1 MLFYVIAI
9 FLSAFLLFQIQPMMG
24 KYILPWFGGTPAVWS
39 TSMLFYQVL
48 LLGGYAYSHWLV
60 GRVRPRRQG
69 QIHLMVLAVSVVLLL
84 VAAFAWRSP
93 ITPGAGWRPVGDDSP
108 ILDIFKILTAGVGL
122 PYFILSTNSPLIQ
135 AWFSYAYPNR
145 SPYRLY
151 ALSNVGSFLGL
162 ITYPFLVEP
171 ALTLQTQG
179 WVWSGMYVVFALLV
193 GYGALRLLKT
203 KESQPQE
210 AVPEAVSKAVKAP
223 SVWMRILWVLLA
235 ATATVMLLAITSHIT
250 QEVAVIPFLWILP
263 LTLYLL
269 TFILAFASEGWYSRL
284 VYSIALAIGSV
295 VFIWLLANAAG
306 VSVLVQIVGYS
317 AVMFVCCMI
326 CHGELARLKP
336 HPQHLTSFY
345 LMVSLGG
352 AIGGI
357 FVNLVAPYIFKG
369 YWELE
374 LGLVA
379 CWVLLLV
386 AFLVKRPAW
395 KQPRNLVLV
404 TSLLAA
410 GTILVGYFM
419 TLYVSIMS
427 SNDLTSVR
435 NFYGVLRVREINV
448 DQPDAAYQLVHGIT
462 AHGFEYQDKARSR
475 QPTAYF
481 TELGGCGLA
490 FLNYPRPAD
499 GLQVGILGLG
509 IGTMAAYGQ
518 EGDSFRFYEIN
529 PAVIELAEG
538 QGDYFHFLSDCPC
551 SVSVVTG
558 DARISL
564 ERELEAGDAQLF
576 DLLVMDT
583 FNSDSIPA
591 HLLTKEAFAI
601 YMQRLEPEGA
611 LVIHITNRHL
621 DLIPVVRSL
630 ADAYQ
635 LEGVVVRSEGDER
648 RVFSSD
654 WVVLSRN
661 QEFLSL
667 PALVN
672 NSQPL
677 SSYASDI
684 RLWTDDYSNLFQ
696 ILK

>member
-1 MLFYVIAI
+1 MPFYVTAI

-39 TSMLFYQVL
+39 ASMLFYQVL

-60 GRVRPRRQG
+60 ERVRPRRQG
-69 QIHLMVLAVSVVLLL
+69 QIHLAVLAISVLLLL

-93 ITPGAGWRPVGDDSP
+93 ITPGADWKPAGDDSP
-108 ILDIFKILTAGVGL
+108 ILDIIKILTVGVGL

-135 AWFSYAYPNR
+135 AWFSYAYPSR

-151 ALSNVGSFLGL
+151 ALSNIGSFLGL
-162 ITYPFLVEP
+162 ITYPFLIEP
-171 ALTLQTQG
+171 AFTLKTQA
-179 WVWSGMYVVFALLV
+179 WVWSGMYLVFALLV
-193 GYGALRLLKT
+193 GYGALRLLDT
-203 KESQPQE
+203 KDSQPQ
-210 AVPEAVSKAVKAP
+210 AVSEPVVNPGKAP
-223 SVWMRILWVLLA
+223 SVGMRIFWVILA

-269 TFILAFASEGWYSRL
+269 TFVLAFSSERWYSRL

-295 VFIWLLANAAG
+295 AFVWLLANAGGA
-306 VSVLVQIVGYS
+306 SILVQVVGYS

-336 HPQHLTSFY
+336 HPHYLTSFY

-379 CWVLLLV
+379 CWVLLV
-386 AFLVKRPAW
+386 AAFLVKPPAK
-395 KQPRNLVLV
+395 KQPRSMVLA
-404 TSLLAA
+404 TSLLVA
-410 GTILVGYFM
+410 GTIIMGYFM
-419 TLYVSIMS
+419 YIYIRVISA
-427 SNDLTSVR
+427 NDLTSVR
-435 NFYGVLRVREINV
+435 NFYGVLRVTEINV
-448 DQPDAAYQLVHGIT
+448 GEADEAYQLVHGVT
-462 AHGFEYQDKARSR
+462 AHGFEYQDEARR
-475 QPTAYF
+475 REPTAYF
-481 TELGGCGLA
+481 TELGGGGRVL
-490 FLNYPRPAD
+490 LNYPRSAE
-499 GLQVGILGLG
+499 GLDVGVLGLG
-509 IGTMAAYGQ
+509 IGTLAAYGQ
-518 EGDSFRFYEIN
+518 GGDTFRFYEIN

-538 QGDYFHFLSDCPC
+538 QGGYFHFLSDCPC
-551 SVSVVTG
+551 TISVVTG

-591 HLLTKEAFAI
+591 HLLTKESFAI
-601 YMQRLEPEGA
+601 YMQRLKPDGT
-611 LVIHITNRHL
+611 LLIHITNRHL
-621 DLIPVVRSL
+621 NLIPVVRVL
-630 ADAYQ
+630 ADTYQ
-635 LEGVVVRSEGDER
+635 LEGAVLMSEGDER
-648 RVFSSD
+648 RAYPSD

-661 QEFLSL
+661 QALLSL
-667 PALVN
+667 PEIVN

-677 SSYASDI
+677 SAYPSDL
-684 RLWTDDYSNLFQ
+684 RLWTDDYNNLFQ